1 MIYLFIATGTEELE
15 ALGTA
20 DIIRRAGLGL
30 QIVSITGQ
38 RIVTGAHGIRIEA
51 DKLLDDVE
59 FFDADLLVLPGGMPG
74 STNLAACEDLNE
86 RIRDHVYLGRPIAA
100 ICAAPLVLGRL
111 GFLDGKRVTCYPGIE
126 GELTDATCTGA
137 LVEQDGLF
145 ITGKGPAAVFEFAYT
160 IVERMKDKAT
170 ADALRQGMLW
180 NEVK

>member
-20 DIIRRAGLGL
+20 DIIRRAGLDL
-30 QIVSITGQ
+30 QIISITGQ

-51 DKLLDDVE
+51 DALLSEAD
-59 FFDADLLVLPGGMPG
+59 FFDADMLVLPGGMPG
-74 STNLAACEDLNE
+74 STNLATCEDLNE
-86 RIRDHVYLGRPIAA
+86 RIRDHVYLNRPVAA

-111 GFLDGKRVTCYPGIE
+111 GMLDGKRATCYPGIE
-126 GELTDATCTGA
+126 GELTGATCTGA

-145 ITGKGPAAVFEFAYT
+145 ITGKGPAAVFEFAYA

-180 NEVK
+180 NEVR